1 MNRMRT
7 MPVKNLAALRAFA
20 KQFAASLR
28 GGEVVG
34 LVGDLGAGKTT
45 FVQLLAKE
53 LGVKHAVKSPTFIL
67 MQAFPAS
74 AAAAKRGVARI
85 CHVDAYRL
93 KDWRELAAIGF
104 EEYAGEPRTV
114 TLVEWADRVPE
125 LHRLSSYEE
134 ITFAFKGGEGR
145 ELILDGIHQAPK

>member
-1 MNRMRT
+1 MRT
-7 MPVKNLAALRAFA
+7 VPVKNLAALRAFA
-20 KQFAASLR
+20 KEFAASLK

-53 LGVKHAVKSPTFIL
+53 LGVKGAVKSPTFIL
-67 MQAFPAS
+67 MQAFPTS
-74 AAAAKRGVARI
+74 AAAAKRGAARI

-104 EEYAGEPRTV
+104 EEYAADPGTV

-125 LHRLSSYEE
+125 LHRLPKYGE
-134 ITFAFKGGEGR
+134 ITFVFKGGDER
-145 ELILDGIHQAPK
+145 ELVLDGFR

>member
-1 MNRMRT
+1 MKT
-7 MPVKNLAALRAFA
+7 LAALRAFA
-20 KQFAASLR
+20 RKFAASLK

-45 FVQLLAKE
+45 FVQLLARE
-53 LGVKHAVKSPTFIL
+53 LGVKQAVKSPTFIL

-74 AAAAKRGVARI
+74 AASVKRGVARV

-93 KDWRELAAIGF
+93 KDWRELATIGF
-104 EEYAGEPRTV
+104 EEYAGDPRTV

-125 LHRLSSYEE
+125 LHRMPAYGE
-134 ITFAFKGGEGR
+134 ITFVFKDGQER
-145 ELILDGIHQAPK
+145 ELILDGFR

>member
-1 MNRMRT
+1 MRT
-7 MPVKNLAALRAFA
+7 VTVDNLAALRTFA
-20 KQFAASLR
+20 KGFAATLK
-28 GGEVVG
+28 GGEIVG

-53 LGVKHAVKSPTFIL
+53 LGVKEAVKSPTFIL

-74 AAAAKRGVARI
+74 AAAAKRGVARV

-104 EEYAGEPRTV
+104 EEYAGDPRTV
-114 TLVEWADRVPE
+114 TFVEWADRVPE
-125 LHRLSSYEE
+125 LHHMPAFSE
-134 ITFAFKGGEGR
+134 ITFVFKNGGRR
-145 ELILDGIHQAPK
+145 ELIVDGPH